1 MADEQVERRSRDRA
15 KQRRAS
21 ASKDATARS
30 ERKLPSRKHLA
41 EEARRQLAEITG
53 MDSAGVTALER
64 SDEDGWKVTV
74 ELVEL
79 ARIPR
84 AADVLGVYE
93 VKLDRRGALEEY
105 RRVRRYSRGQ
115 GGPENG

>member
-1 MADEQVERRSRDRA
+1 MADEQAERELPDRG
-15 KQRRAS
+15 KQRRARPS
-21 ASKDATARS
+21 NDAARS
-30 ERKLPSRKHLA
+30 SGRKPPSRKQLA
-41 EEARRQLAEITG
+41 EHARRQLAEITG
-53 MDSAGVTALER
+53 LDPAGVTALER

-79 ARIPR
+79 ARIPK

-93 VKLDRRGALEEY
+93 VTLNRRGALEEY

-115 GGPENG
+115 GGPDDG

>member
-1 MADEQVERRSRDRA
+1 MADEQAERESPDRGRR
-15 KQRRAS
+15 RRAG
-21 ASKDATARS
+21 ASKEAARGG
-30 ERKLPSRKHLA
+30 ERKPPSRKQLA
-41 EEARRQLAEITG
+41 EHARSQLAEITG
-53 MDSAGVTALER
+53 MDAAGVTALER

-79 ARIPR
+79 ARIPK
-84 AADVLGVYE
+84 AADMLGVYE

-115 GGPENG
+115 GGPDDG